1 MDRTLSKYG
10 GVEDPATWVAD
21 GAALAE
27 TCRQVE
33 GLWVGVWHPNLSPPL
48 GYPDAPDAFRS
59 LLSRIAAQGPFL
71 GPLRTMVEWRAA
83 RRSLRVRHLLP
94 DGRFDAEAVVS
105 PPAPQSLTLE
115 DPSHRVLATLNR

>member
-1 MDRTLSKYG
+1 LLDLTLTHS
-10 GVEDPATWVAD
+10 
-21 GAALAE
+21 AAHRRYSVTLHSAL
-27 TCRQVE
+27 RI
-33 GLWVGVWHPNLSPPL
+33 LWVGSGHPSVGLPF
-48 GYPDAPDAFRS
+48 GCPDAPDAFRS

-71 GPLRTMVEWRAA
+71 GPLRTMDEWRAA